1 MNHVNTP
8 APEAVSTTPDETMSD
23 EMTAAERPIVDPD
36 RIAARAYELYLA
48 RGGMDGLD
56 QDDWFQAERELQ
68 ARQRDRQE

>member
-1 MNHVNTP
+1 MNPIDAP
-8 APEAVSTTPDETMSD
+8 AHESVSMTSD
-23 EMTAAERPIVDPD
+23 EMTAAEQPVVDPD

-68 ARQRDRQE
+68 ARERDRQE